1 MKGLPFSNLVIASD
15 TGDENPDQLKQSG
28 LLTLPQGKDSK
39 IPDVLPILPVRNTVL
54 FPGTITPLTVG
65 RPSSKKLLEE
75 SLGQSKL
82 IGIFAQKDVQT
93 ENPTPNDLYN
103 VGVAALVLKLFR
115 QTEDQILIVV
125 QALERVAIK
134 KVLLTHPFIKAE
146 IEVLK
151 PLPYNKDD
159 KEFEATVN
167 SLRSSA
173 IKLVELTV
181 EQSEP
186 IKMTLLNIEDPG
198 NLADFLAS
206 NLNIDTEKKQK
217 LLEELDVIKRVQA
230 VHKEIVGQLEIAELQ
245 QKIQKDAASQLS
257 QAQRQAY
264 LREQLRAIQRE
275 LGEGEEG
282 VEQQIEELRKK
293 LDEAQ
298 PPKDVREQADRE
310 LRRLSRLHPASP
322 EYSVIVSY
330 VETIAE
336 LPWNKL
342 TEDNLDLDRAQKIL
356 DRDHYDLEKVK
367 RRLIEYLAVRKLNPA
382 GHGPILCFVG
392 PPGVGK
398 TSLGQSIADALGRKF
413 VRLSL
418 GGVHDEAEI
427 RGHRR
432 TYIGSMPGRIIQE
445 IRRAGSRNPVMML
458 DEIDKLGSD
467 FRGDPTSALLE
478 VLDPNQNNSFVDHYL
493 DVPFDLSQVM
503 FICTANFM
511 GSVPPPLKD
520 RMEVIE
526 LPGYTDRE
534 KLQIARRYLVKRQ
547 LKENGLTEDQCKI
560 EIATIDKIIQ
570 DYTREAGVRELERK
584 IASICRAVAA
594 RIAKNEIKEM
604 TVTPQVAQEILGPPI
619 YIRETKLTSGKPGV
633 VTGLAWTPTGGEIL
647 HIEAIKYPGKG
658 GIVLTGQI
666 GDVMKESAQAALSLV
681 KSRCAELGIDPNEF
695 KDVDIHIHVPAG
707 AVPKDGPSAGIA
719 MFIALA
725 SLFSGRTIKPDVA
738 MTGEITLRGL
748 ILPIGGLKEKTLAAL
763 RAGIKTVIYPKLN
776 EKDLPDIPEEVKE
789 KIKLIPVETVDDA
802 IAIAFEKQVKP
813 AKKKQKREKMLDSWR
828 NRRSNHSAEARASL
842 S

>member
-1 MKGLPFSNLVIASD
+1 MKGFPFSYPVIASD
-15 TGDENPDQLKQSG
+15 TAEENSEQIKKSAIS
-28 LLTLPQGKDSK
+28 LPLQEKSPK

-75 SLGQSKL
+75 SLGLSKF
-82 IGIFAQKDVQT
+82 IGIFTQKNPQI
-93 ENPTPNDLYN
+93 ENPAPSDLYS
-103 VGVAALVLKLFR
+103 VGVAAIVLKLFR
-115 QTEDQILIVV
+115 QTEEQIMIVV

-146 IEVLK
+146 IEILK
-151 PLPYNKDD
+151 PVPYNKDD

-167 SLRSSA
+167 SLRSSS
-173 IKLVELTV
+173 IKLVELTL
-181 EQSEP
+181 EQPEP

-206 NLNIDTEKKQK
+206 NLNIEIEKKQE
-217 LLEELDVIKRVQA
+217 LLEELDVVKRVQA

-264 LREQLRAIQRE
+264 LREQLRAIQKE

-298 PPKDVREQADRE
+298 PPKEVREQAERE

-367 RRLIEYLAVRKLNPA
+367 RRLIEYLAVRKLNPG

-478 VLDPNQNNSFVDHYL
+478 VLDPNQNHSFVDHYL

-511 GSVPPPLKD
+511 GAVPPPLRD

-526 LPGYTDRE
+526 LPGYTDKE
-534 KLQIARRYLVKRQ
+534 KLEIAKRYLVKRQ

-560 EIATIDKIIQ
+560 ETATIDKIIQ
-570 DYTREAGVRELERK
+570 DYTREAGVRDLERK
-584 IASICRAVAA
+584 IASVCRAVAA
-594 RIAKNEIKEM
+594 KIAKNEIKK
-604 TVTPQVAQEILGPPI
+604 TTITPQAAEEILGPPI
-619 YIRETKLTSGKPGV
+619 YIRETKLTCGKPGV

-647 HIEAIKYPGKG
+647 HIEAIKYVGKG
-658 GIVLTGQI
+658 SILLTGQI

-681 KSRCAELGIDPNEF
+681 KAKCKELGIQPDEF

-707 AVPKDGPSAGIA
+707 AVPKDGPSAGVA

-725 SLFSGRTIKPDVA
+725 SLFSGRPVKPDVA
-738 MTGEITLRGL
+738 MTGEISLRGL
-748 ILPIGGLKEKTLAAL
+748 VLPIGGLKEKTLAAL

-776 EKDLPDIPEEVKE
+776 EKDLPDIPEQVKE
-789 KIKLIPVETVDDA
+789 KIKLIPIENVEDA
-802 IAIAFEKQVKP
+802 IPIAFEKP
-813 AKKKQKREKMLDSWR
+813 LSEIKKKMGKRKQK
-828 NRRSNHSAEARASL
+828 
-842 S
+842 

>member
-1 MKGLPFSNLVIASD
+1 MKELPFSKLIMGFDASAGDTSSGQSEGLVIPGMTQA
-15 TGDENPDQLKQSG
+15 P
-28 LLTLPQGKDSK
+28 K
-39 IPDVLPILPVRNTVL
+39 IPDVLPILPVRNTVI
-54 FPGTITPLTVG
+54 FPGTITPLTIG
-65 RPSSKKLLEE
+65 RQSSRQLLEE
-75 SLGQSKL
+75 SLGQSKM
-82 IGIFAQKDVQT
+82 IGICAQKNPDVD
-93 ENPTPNDLYN
+93 NPAPEDIYH
-103 VGVAALVLKLFR
+103 VGVAAIVLKLFR
-115 QTEDQILIVV
+115 HSEEQILIVV
-125 QALERVAIK
+125 QALQRIAIK
-134 KVLLTHPFIKAE
+134 KFVLTHPFFKAE
-146 IEVLK
+146 VQPLES
-151 PLPYNKDD
+151 LPYNKED

-167 SLRSSA
+167 TLRSSA

-181 EQSEP
+181 EQAEP
-186 IKMTLLNIEDPG
+186 VKLTLLNIEDPG
-198 NLADFLAS
+198 HLADFLAG
-206 NLNIDTEKKQK
+206 NLNLDTAKKQS
-217 LLEELDVIKRVQA
+217 LLEELDVPKRVQA
-230 VHKEIVGQLEIAELQ
+230 VLREVVAQLEIATLQ
-245 QKIQKDAASQLS
+245 QKIQKDAASQIS

-282 VEQQIEELRKK
+282 VEQQIEELRNK
-293 LDEAQ
+293 LNAAQ
-298 PPKDVREQADRE
+298 PPKEVMEQAERE

-336 LPWNKL
+336 LPWNKV
-342 TEDNLDLDRAQKIL
+342 TEDNLDLERAQKIL
-356 DRDHYDLEKVK
+356 DRDHFDLEKVK
-367 RRLIEYLAVRKLNPA
+367 KRLIEYLAVRKLNPK

-413 VRLSL
+413 VRMSL

-445 IRRAGSRNPVMML
+445 IRRAGSKNPVMML

-478 VLDPNQNNSFVDHYL
+478 VLDPNQNHSFVDHYL

-503 FICTANFM
+503 FICTANFIEA
-511 GSVPPPLKD
+511 VPVPLRD

-526 LPGYTDRE
+526 IPGYTEKE
-534 KLQIARRYLVKRQ
+534 KLQIAKKYLVKRQ
-547 LKENGLTEDQCKI
+547 LAENGLKENQCKF
-560 EIATIDKIIQ
+560 ETAAIDKIIQ

-594 RIAKNEIKEM
+594 RVAKNEITEM
-604 TVTPQVAQEILGPPI
+604 TITPKVVEEILGPPI
-619 YIRETKLTSGKPGV
+619 YIRETKLTTGTPGV

-658 GIVLTGQI
+658 NIMLTGQI

-681 KSRCAELGIDPNEF
+681 KARCKDLGISPDEF

-719 MFIALA
+719 MFTALA
-725 SLFSGRTIKPDVA
+725 SLFSGKKVRPDIA

-748 ILPIGGLKEKTLAAL
+748 VLPIGGLKEKTLAAL
-763 RAGIKTVIYPKLN
+763 RAGIKKVIYPKLN
-776 EKDLPDIPEEVKE
+776 QKDLPELPAEVKE
-789 KIKLIPVETVDDA
+789 NIELIPVETVDEVLE
-802 IAIAFEKQVKP
+802 IALE
-813 AKKKQKREKMLDSWR
+813 KKKKK
-828 NRRSNHSAEARASL
+828 
-842 S
+842 

>member
-1 MKGLPFSNLVIASD
+1 MKGFPFSHPVIASD
-15 TGDENPDQLKQSG
+15 TAEENNEQIKQSAIS
-28 LLTLPQGKDSK
+28 LPFQDKNPK

-65 RPSSKKLLEE
+65 RPSSKRLLEE
-75 SLGQSKL
+75 SLGLSKF
-82 IGIFAQKDVQT
+82 IGIFTQKNPQL
-93 ENPTPNDLYN
+93 ENPAPSDLYS
-103 VGVAALVLKLFR
+103 VGVAAIVLKLFR
-115 QTEDQILIVV
+115 QTEEQIMIVV

-146 IEVLK
+146 IEILK
-151 PLPYNKDD
+151 PIPYNKDD

-167 SLRSSA
+167 SLRSSS

-181 EQSEP
+181 EQPEP

-198 NLADFLAS
+198 SLADFLAS
-206 NLNIDTEKKQK
+206 NLNIEIENKQE
-217 LLEELDVIKRVQA
+217 LLEELDVVKRVQA
-230 VHKEIVGQLEIAELQ
+230 VHKKIVEQLEIAELQ

-264 LREQLRAIQRE
+264 LREQLRAIQKE

-293 LDEAQ
+293 LDESQ
-298 PPKDVREQADRE
+298 PPKEVREQAERE

-367 RRLIEYLAVRKLNPA
+367 RRLIEYLAVRKLNPG
-382 GHGPILCFVG
+382 GHGPILCFAG

-478 VLDPNQNNSFVDHYL
+478 VLDPNQNHSFVDHYL

-511 GSVPPPLKD
+511 GAVPPPLRD

-526 LPGYTDRE
+526 LPGYTDKE
-534 KLQIARRYLVKRQ
+534 KLEIAKRYLVKRQ

-560 EIATIDKIIQ
+560 ETATIDKIIQ

-584 IASICRAVAA
+584 IASVCRAVAA
-594 RIAKNEIKEM
+594 KIAKNEIKKT
-604 TVTPQVAQEILGPPI
+604 TVTPQAAEEILGPPI
-619 YIRETKLTSGKPGV
+619 YIRETKLTCGKPGV

-658 GIVLTGQI
+658 SILLTGQI

-681 KSRCAELGIDPNEF
+681 KAKSKELGIQPDEF
-695 KDVDIHIHVPAG
+695 KDIDIHIHVPAG

-725 SLFSGRTIKPDVA
+725 SLFSSKPVKPDIA
-738 MTGEITLRGL
+738 MTGEISLRGL
-748 ILPIGGLKEKTLAAL
+748 VLPIGGLKEKTLAAL

-789 KIKLIPVETVDDA
+789 KIKLIPIENVEDA
-802 IAIAFEKQVKP
+802 IPIAFEKP
-813 AKKKQKREKMLDSWR
+813 LSEIKKKIGKRK
-828 NRRSNHSAEARASL
+828 
-842 S
+842 